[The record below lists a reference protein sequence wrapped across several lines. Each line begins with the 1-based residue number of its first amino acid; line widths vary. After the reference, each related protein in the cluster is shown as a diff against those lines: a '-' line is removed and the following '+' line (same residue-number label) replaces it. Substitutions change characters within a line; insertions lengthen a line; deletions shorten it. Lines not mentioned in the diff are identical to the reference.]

1 MRRLDCLIKAAL
13 VLTACALE
21 TGAVLAAPV
30 AFDYAVRARSTLAT
44 FGIPT
49 SVNDQTYFD
58 AATTAAASDSFT
70 DTSTGRDFA
79 LDGTARLSTG
89 QLRVQ
94 NQGTGGPAGGQSN
107 TVTFL
112 FSEFLETFYFTGD
125 YSSTPLRL
133 PFTATFEGTWTGA
146 NISSGSADP
155 TVQIFTWLW
164 FADSTLSFTQDDWLN
179 TSGLFFREGEI
190 EKYVDSINVISDGAQ
205 RPILIEYSG
214 TLDLSGVNP
223 LLRAWMGIEADVN
236 NASANGSWNANFANT
251 ATLSFDFTGLDVRS
265 ASGQFPG
272 AQSVPEPATLAL
284 LGLGLAGL
292 AASRRRRH

>member
-1 MRRLDCLIKAAL
+1 MRRLDSLIKAAL
-13 VLTACALE
+13 VLVACALE

-30 AFDYAVRARSTLAT
+30 PFDYAVRARSTLAT

-49 SVNDQTYFD
+49 SVSDQTYFD

-70 DTSTGRDFA
+70 DTSSGRDFA

-94 NQGTGGPAGGQSN
+94 NQGAGGPAGNQSN

-112 FSEFLETFYFTGD
+112 FAEFLDTFYFTGD
-125 YSSTPLRL
+125 YSSTPLQL

-155 TVQIFTWLW
+155 TVRIFTWLW

-179 TSGLFFREGEI
+179 TSGLFFGGGEI
-190 EKYVDSINVISDGAQ
+190 DKYVDSINVISDGAQ

-214 TLDLSGVNP
+214 TLNLSGVNP

-236 NASANGSWNANFANT
+236 NASANGFWNADFANT